1 LIASCPPG
9 EFGQFVQ
16 PLVVLVFKPEAELF
30 KLHQLSEEE
39 PVNPHLKPLLAML
52 NHAQL
57 TAVCLDGQNGLHVT
71 NTAVEDSKPELE
83 IFTKPQPMEDFHVLP
98 H

>member
-1 LIASCPPG
+1 LIASCPLG
-9 EFGQFVQ
+9 ELGQLAQ

-30 KLHQLSEEE
+30 KLYLPSEEE

-57 TAVCLDGQNGLHVT
+57 TAVCQDGQNGLHVT
-71 NTAVEDSKPELE
+71 NNAVEDSKPDLE
-83 IFTKPQPMEDFHVLP
+83 IFTKPLLMEELHV
-98 H
+98 